1 MECAPMRRA
10 PAGYGAPVS
19 TWARARTRSGSCA
32 LARHP
37 DLLRRPAPRPL
48 DGDVGIRGG
57 RARWWPQL
65 DEILHLE
72 GMPTQEPNP
81 VPVAEVELD
90 RLVVRPFEAMHPKV
104 VAHEPLLCRNTLRVR
119 HAQHEN
125 RAVDEEDELATG
137 SEEAGSL
144 GNPAVRVT
152 PDAGPV
158 FADGEVETGVGQRDL
173 LGIAVDEREG
183 KAELLLQRTGR
194 LELFGRVVDAGDV
207 GTAPGEPGGD
217 VGGATAKFDGVTAR
231 DVGGGVDLGLGDAP
245 DSPRGFF
252 LPVAPPRSGIVPG
265 PDIPGGAIA
274 PDVLCQIA
282 VRRHRSILAH
292 EQTIVKRTSRDRFPP
307 HPSCQEGH

>member
-1 MECAPMRRA
+1 MEYAPMRRA
-10 PAGYGAPVS
+10 PAGYGAAVS
-19 TWARARTRSGSCA
+19 TRARARTRSGSRA

-37 DLLRRPAPRPL
+37 DLLGWPAPRPL
-48 DGDVGIRGG
+48 DGDVGITGG

-72 GMPTQEPNP
+72 VMSTQEPNP
-81 VPVAEVELD
+81 IPVAEVELD
-90 RLVVRPFEAMHPKV
+90 GLVVRPFEAMHPKV
-104 VAHEPLLCRNTLRVR
+104 VAHEPLLCRNTLRLR

-137 SEEAGSL
+137 SQEAGSL
-144 GNPAVRVT
+144 GKPAVRVT
-152 PDAGPV
+152 PDAGPI

-194 LELFGRVVDAGDV
+194 LELFGRVVDADDA

-217 VGGATAKFDGVTAR
+217 VGSATAKLDGVTAR
-231 DVGGGVDLGLGDAP
+231 DVGEKLDLGLGDAP
-245 DSPRGFF
+245 DSPRGFL
-252 LPVAPPRSGIVPG
+252 LPVAPPRSGIVLG

-274 PDVLCQIA
+274 PDVLCQI
-282 VRRHRSILAH
+282 VVLHHRSIVVH
-292 EQTIVKRTSRDRFPP
+292 EQTLVKRTARAR
-307 HPSCQEGH
+307 